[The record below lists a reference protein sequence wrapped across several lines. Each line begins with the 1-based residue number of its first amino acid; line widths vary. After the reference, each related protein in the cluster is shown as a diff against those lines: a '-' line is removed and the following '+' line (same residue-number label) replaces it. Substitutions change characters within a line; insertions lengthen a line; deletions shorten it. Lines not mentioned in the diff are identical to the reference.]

1 MSLVIRPAAPADL
14 DAVWALCQTVKAQLA
29 ADGIAIWNEEYPVR
43 ENFAQD
49 LAAGGLLVAEEN
61 GQIVGS
67 VSCSADHAEE
77 YYFDLPAGQADAAAR
92 ALLARC
98 NTTPEEAVGL
108 HRLMVH
114 PALRR
119 AGTAEALL
127 QAAARHCAGKRVTFL
142 VSPGNPPALALY
154 RKLGCTDWGSA
165 AFSFGEMRLFTADT
179 L

>member
-1 MSLVIRPAAPADL
+1 MNVSVRPAAPADL
-14 DAVWALCQTVKAQLA
+14 DGVWALCQTVKAQLA
-29 ADGIAIWNEEYPVR
+29 ADGIAIWDEEYPVR
-43 ENFAQD
+43 ENFEQD
-49 LAAGGLLVAEEN
+49 LAAGGLLIAETD

-67 VSCSADHAEE
+67 VSCSTDHAEE
-77 YYFDLPAGQADAAAR
+77 YYFDLPAPQADAAAR

-98 NTTPEEAVGL
+98 GTTPEEAVGL

-119 AGTAEALL
+119 FGTAEALL
-127 QAAARHCAGKRVTFL
+127 RAAARHCAGKRVTFL
-142 VSPGNPPALALY
+142 VSPANPPALALY

-165 AFSFGEMRLFTADT
+165 AFGFGEMRLFTADT